1 MNRHESKLTR
11 HRRRRRSIRKRVF
24 GMPDRPRLTVRRTA
38 TNIYAQIIDDAG
50 GRTIATASSI
60 EKGGR
65 LQQGGNCAAA
75 AEIGKRI
82 ADKAKAAGVESVV
95 FDRNGNRYHGRL
107 KALADA
113 AREGGLK
120 F

>member
-75 AEIGKRI
+75 AEIGK
-82 ADKAKAAGVESVV
+82 
-95 FDRNGNRYHGRL
+95 
-107 KALADA
+107 
-113 AREGGLK
+113 
-120 F
+120 